1 MILEADVLSIANLLL
16 KTGATSHCQELCQ
29 HIRMVARDSA
39 TRAQARFL
47 LRSIPRPDSL
57 AAMKHGAARRRTA
70 AMSSG
75 TAMQASQDGR
85 QVAAPVQ
92 EPRADYDPAMSDT
105 EPQADYDPALS
116 DQELQT
122 AHDPAPRQRFEVVSM
137 VFGTASS
144 PALFGSEDVRVKNGE
159 LGKSAS
165 YCLQELNYN

>member
-1 MILEADVLSIANLLL
+1 M
-16 KTGATSHCQELCQ
+16 
-29 HIRMVARDSA
+29 
-39 TRAQARFL
+39 
-47 LRSIPRPDSL
+47 
-57 AAMKHGAARRRTA
+57 
-70 AMSSG
+70 MSSG
-75 TAMQASQDGR
+75 AAQKTSQDL
-85 QVAAPVQ
+85 PDQ
-92 EPRADYDPAMSDT
+92 EPQADYDPAMSDT

-122 AHDPAPRQRFEVVSM
+122 AHDPAPRQRFVVVSM